1 MVQCMIGH
9 VAAIGLAVALTVST
23 ARGNPEQPTTAPA
36 FRDAP
41 LDAVVEAWVQQSS
54 QIKSLSAKFT
64 RIGKGLGANEYRYQ
78 LQWSDSGQANLEI
91 AQVARN
97 NHAEAFSRFVWTGKQ
112 IWEYR
117 AYSKEVV
124 VWTRNDIRDYDEFR
138 KMVKGSLTGRIF
150 SSQLELIFPT
160 MSDPKDVDP
169 LPFLINMKENVAR
182 RRFKFELLD
191 SKDPAQVV
199 LRATPLEK
207 ELKLS
212 FDSVTITLDR
222 ERALPVALVYHKG
235 RLERNAIRYTFSEI
249 KVDPTIDP
257 AKFETQIPKGWKVK
271 SPKSADS

>member
-9 VAAIGLAVALTVST
+9 VAAIALAVALTVST
-23 ARGNPEQPTTAPA
+23 ARGNPEQPMTAPA

-41 LDAVVEAWVQQSS
+41 LDAVVEAWAQQSS

-112 IWEYR
+112 VWEYR

-124 VWTRNDIRDYDEFR
+124 VWTTNDVRDYDEFR
-138 KMVKGSLTGRIF
+138 KIVKGSLTGRIF

-169 LPFLINMKENVAR
+169 LPFLINMKDNVAK
-182 RRFKFELLD
+182 RRFKFEPLD
-191 SKDPAQVV
+191 SPDPAKVV

-212 FDSVTITLDR
+212 YDSVTITLDR
-222 ERALPVALVYHKG
+222 DRALPVAIVYHKG

-249 KVDPTIDP
+249 TIDP
-257 AKFETQIPKGWKVK
+257 AIDPARFEPQIPKGWKVK
-271 SPKSADS
+271 SPKSTDS